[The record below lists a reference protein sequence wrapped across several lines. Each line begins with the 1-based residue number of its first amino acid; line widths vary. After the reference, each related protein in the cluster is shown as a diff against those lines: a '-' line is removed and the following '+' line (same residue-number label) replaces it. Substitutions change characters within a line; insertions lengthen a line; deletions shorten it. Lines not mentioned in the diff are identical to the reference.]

1 MKKYF
6 KHIIILILLAL
17 CLFLVWNLNQSKDN
31 DNNGQ
36 EKFLCSIKIECSDV
50 LTDIESLKEEKRS
63 LIPEDGIIYE
73 STEVEFSDGETVFDV
88 LKRELKDEGI
98 PFEYSNT
105 PPYNTA
111 YIEGIN
117 NIYVLDCGERSGWLY
132 SVNEEEPMVACSDY
146 VLKNSDKITFTYKIQ
161 TY

>member
-6 KHIIILILLAL
+6 KYIIILILLVL
-17 CLFLVWNLNQSKDN
+17 CSLLVWNFYQKKN
-31 DNNGQ
+31 DNIEDQ
-36 EKFLCSIKIECSDV
+36 EKLLCGIKIECADI
-50 LTDIESLKEEKRS
+50 LTDINSLKEEKRS

-73 STEVEFSDGETVFDV
+73 SAEVEFTDDETVFDV
-88 LKRELKDEGI
+88 LKKVLKDENI

-132 SVNEEEPMVACSDY
+132 SVNDEEPMVACSDY
-146 VLKNSDKITFTYKIQ
+146 VLKNGDKITFSYRIKTY
-161 TY
+161 